1 MLRFFL
7 RIFFFAPLAA
17 TAVNAV
23 PANYETELAEWQAQ
37 RVARL
42 TAPDGWLSLIGLHF
56 LSEGEQRVGTDAA
69 GDIVL
74 AAGPPSLGVIELQP
88 NGRVMLRVTP
98 GAGVRIDGREMLSAE
113 LIPQGRGPRGQTTTV
128 SQGSMSFYVI
138 VRGERMALR
147 VQDTASPRRTAFA
160 GIERFPTD
168 ESWRV
173 EAQWEA
179 FGAPREVTITNT
191 QGQESQALVMGRA
204 VFEREGRRLTLLP
217 LQETLGAP
225 LFFIIADETSG
236 HETYGAARFIYA
248 DPPDEQGRLIIDFNK
263 AINPPC
269 AFTPYA
275 TCPLPPS
282 ENVLPI
288 AVRAGEKAPSATR

>member
-1 MLRFFL
+1 MLRFLSIFL
-7 RIFFFAPLAA
+7 FTSFAAA
-17 TAVNAV
+17 VVDASSFE
-23 PANYETELAEWQAQ
+23 NYEAELAEWQAQ
-37 RVARL
+37 RVSRL

-56 LSEGEQRVGTDAA
+56 LQEGEQRVGSTEGNDM
-69 GDIVL
+69 IL

-88 NGRVMLRVTP
+88 SGRVMLRVTP
-98 GAGVRIDGREMLSAE
+98 GAGVRVDGREMLSAE
-113 LIPQGRGPRGQTTTV
+113 LIPQGRGQTTTV
-128 SQGSMSFYVI
+128 SCGSMSFYVI
-138 VRGERMALR
+138 VRGGRMALR
-147 VQDTASPRRTAFA
+147 VQDTASPRRTRFA

-191 QGQESQALVMGRA
+191 LGQESLALVMGRA
-204 VFEREGRRLTLLP
+204 VFECEGRRLTLLP
-217 LQETLGAP
+217 LQETLGEP

-236 HETYGAARFIYA
+236 HDTYGAARFIYA
-248 DPPDEQGRLIIDFNK
+248 DPPDESGRLIIDFNK

-288 AVRAGEKAPSATR
+288 AVRAGEKAPPVAY

>member
-1 MLRFFL
+1 MPRFFS
-7 RIFFFAPLAA
+7 IFLFTSFVAA
-17 TAVNAV
+17 AVSASSFE
-23 PANYETELAEWQAQ
+23 NYEAELAEWQAQ

-56 LSEGEQRVGTDAA
+56 LQEGEQRVGSTEGNDM
-69 GDIVL
+69 IL

-88 NGRVMLRVTP
+88 SGRVMLRVTP
-98 GAGVRIDGREMLSAE
+98 GAGVRVDGREMLSAE

-128 SQGSMSFYVI
+128 SCGSMSFYVI
-138 VRGERMALR
+138 VRGGRMALR
-147 VQDTASPRRTAFA
+147 VQDTASPRRTRFA

-168 ESWRV
+168 ESWRI

-191 QGQESQALVMGRA
+191 LGQESRAFVMGRA
-204 VFEREGRRLTLLP
+204 VFEREGQRLTLLP

-236 HETYGAARFIYA
+236 YDTYGAARFIYA
-248 DPPDEQGRLIIDFNK
+248 DPPDESGRLIIDFNK

-288 AVRAGEKAPSATR
+288 AVRAGEKAPPVVY

>member
-1 MLRFFL
+1 MLRFL
-7 RIFFFAPLAA
+7 CRVFFFASFAA
-17 TAVNAV
+17 TGVNAV
-23 PANYETELAEWQAQ
+23 PENYEAELAEWHAQ

-42 TAPDGWLSLIGLHF
+42 TAPNGWLSLIGLHF
-56 LSEGEQRVGTDAA
+56 LNEGEQRVGAAA
-69 GDIVL
+69 GSDIAL
-74 AAGPPSLGVIELQP
+74 AAGPPSLGVIDLQP
-88 NGRVMLRVTP
+88 SGRIMLRVTP
-98 GAGVRIDGREMLSAE
+98 GAGVRVDGREMLSAE

-128 SQGSMSFYVI
+128 SCGSMSFYVI
-138 VRGERMALR
+138 VRGGRMALR
-147 VQDTASPRRTAFA
+147 VQDTAAPSRMEFA

-179 FGAPREVTITNT
+179 FGVPREVTITNT
-191 QGQESQALVMGRA
+191 LGQESSALVMGRA

-217 LQETLGAP
+217 LQETLGEP

-236 HETYGAARFIYA
+236 DETYGAARFVYS
-248 DPPDEQGRLIIDFNK
+248 DPPDESGRLIIDFNK

-288 AVRAGEKAPSATR
+288 AVRAGEKAPPVLH